1 LGAPALN
8 RHPRTVQVAP
18 EDPNAFPR
26 TIKHINVSGNT
37 PEYLAAKSRV
47 TVGTCVALVHCLQSR
62 HVVILLFTDGDAT
75 GVRCQCYACTVVA
88 RGSSCGCR
96 RSRCLACSRSLLT
109 DLAMVNCGESDDHTG
124 YISEYP
130 LMIRDDR

>member
-8 RHPRTVQVAP
+8 RHPRTAQVAP

-75 GVRCQCYACTVVA
+75 GVPMLCLHG
-88 RGSSCGCR
+88 GSEGKFMWLQKEPLPGVFQNIS
-96 RSRCLACSRSLLT
+96 T
-109 DLAMVNCGESDDHTG
+109 DRPGYGE
-124 YISEYP
+124 
-130 LMIRDDR
+130 LW

>member
-1 LGAPALN
+1 MGAPALD
-8 RHPRTVQVAP
+8 RHPRTAQVAP

-75 GVRCQCYACTVVA
+75 GVRCQCYACTA
-88 RGSSCGCR
+88 GSEGKFMWLQKEPLPGVFQIS
-96 RSRCLACSRSLLT
+96 T
-109 DLAMVNCGESDDHTG
+109 DRPGYGE
-124 YISEYP
+124 
-130 LMIRDDR
+130 LW